1 MKIIAVIII
10 LSRVFYY
17 FRKNICS
24 TPVLQIVRITRKDIR
39 VRSMALTKNN
49 GTTED
54 NIRSGKSSYFQSNKS
69 GLEFILDITKSISS
83 SLNFQDVL
91 KTIVNKVAE
100 YTHANR
106 CSIILIDNQQK
117 YGYVMAS
124 HDAPAINH
132 LQIDLKNYPEIAR
145 TLETKDAV
153 VVNDINLD
161 PLMSDVRETLNKIK
175 IKSLL
180 VIPIVYH
187 EEIIGTLFLK
197 INKKKHDFTPEEIK
211 FCKVVANSSANA
223 IKNAQFYEQL
233 RLQAKTD
240 GLTKLLN
247 HRSFLEK
254 YQEEIKRSKVNNT
267 PFSILLIDVD
277 NFKSLNDS
285 FGHQYGDVVLNKI
298 GTCLKNNIRGIDIAA
313 RYGGDEFICL
323 LPETHNDQ
331 SVIVANRIMKKI
343 KDKLKNDN
351 IEASV
356 SIGIATYQ
364 YHTIDPTV
372 LLQLAD
378 QAMYLA
384 KYKGGDQIFSFAEN
398 ETQDPYFLNKTVSE
412 TFQILKTL
420 SRFDDGKEI
429 VSDLTDQLAKMFTGN
444 ATSRSP
450 YEIVTSLSSALD
462 ARDHY
467 TNGHSERAI
476 EFAKKIAVK
485 LEMSEKQI
493 EELEYLCL
501 LHDIGKIGI
510 PDHILN
516 KPGKLS
522 LEEME
527 IMKRHPE
534 IGEKIIAP
542 LDAMK
547 NLMPLIRHHQE
558 YYDGNGYP
566 DGLSGEAV
574 PLACRIL
581 SVVDT
586 FDAMTSDRPYRK
598 ALPKESA
605 IAELRRCAGSQFD
618 PMIVEIFIEVLEKEF
633 VAVKSS

>member
-1 MKIIAVIII
+1 MK
-10 LSRVFYY
+10 SF
-17 FRKNICS
+17 
-24 TPVLQIVRITRKDIR
+24 P
-39 VRSMALTKNN
+39 LTKTTR
-49 GTTED
+49 TTES
-54 NIRSGKSSYFQSNKS
+54 NIRPKTTTPYQSDTSDKSEL
-69 GLEFILDITKSISS
+69 GLILEITKCISS
-83 SLNFQDVL
+83 NLDFQDVL

-100 YTHANR
+100 YTLADR
-106 CSIILIDNQQK
+106 CSIILIDGNNK
-117 YGYVMAS
+117 TGYVLAS
-124 HDAPAINH
+124 HDSPDINK
-132 LQIDLKNYPEIAR
+132 LKIDLEKYPEIFR
-145 TLETKDAV
+145 TLETGDV
-153 VVNDINLD
+153 VIVNDINVD
-161 PLMSDVRETLNKIK
+161 PLMKSVRETLNQIQVKA
-175 IKSLL
+175 LL
-180 VIPIVYH
+180 VIPIIYQ
-187 EEIIGTLFLK
+187 EETIGALFLK
-197 INKKKHDFTPEEIK
+197 IRKSHHEFTTEHIR
-211 FCKVVANSSANA
+211 FCKVVANTSANA
-223 IKNAQFYEQL
+223 IKNAQFHEQICQ
-233 RLQAKTD
+233 QAKTD
-240 GLTKLLN
+240 SLTNLLN

-254 YQEEIKRSKVNNT
+254 YQEEIKHSKVNNK

-285 FGHQYGDVVLNKI
+285 FGHQYGDIVLHNI
-298 GTCLKNNIRGIDIAA
+298 AACLKNNIRGIDIAA

-323 LPETHNDQ
+323 LPETLNNH
-331 SVIVANRIMKKI
+331 SVIAANRIMEKI
-343 KDKLKNDN
+343 KEQLNNDK
-351 IEASV
+351 ITASV
-356 SIGIATYQ
+356 SIGIATLY
-364 YHTIDPTV
+364 YHTDDPTI

-384 KYKGGDQIFSFAEN
+384 KYRGGDQIFTFAKN
-398 ETQDPYFLNKTVSE
+398 ETHDPGLWNKTVCE

-429 VSDLTDQLAKMFTGN
+429 VSDLTDQLGKMFTGN
-444 ATSRSP
+444 TASKSP

-485 LEMSEKQI
+485 LEMSDNQM

-558 YYDGNGYP
+558 YYDGKGYP

-618 PMIVEIFIEVLEKEF
+618 PMIVEIFIGILEQ
-633 VAVKSS
+633 